1 VNLERPIIAA
11 AAQIAPVFMKKK
23 RQVAKNTLFPKRWR
37 PSPGTWK
44 DLRSK

>member
-23 RQVAKNTLFPKRWR
+23 GQVANTLFLPKRWR

>member
-11 AAQIAPVFMKKK
+11 AAQIAPVFMKK
-23 RQVAKNTLFPKRWR
+23 RQVAKNTLFLPKRWR